1 MPNSRRA
8 SLTDLK
14 VAQDLAARSE
24 VVPDIA
30 ASPELDR
37 SVISGLASRT
47 VRFTP
52 RQRMMSNGRIAIRPL
67 AALTQ
72 GERALRCYDICLA
85 WLHGSQHCGNRMTG
99 RNLTHAISGA
109 PARTAGSAGVC
120 AEAA

>member
-1 MPNSRRA
+1 
-8 SLTDLK
+8 
-14 VAQDLAARSE
+14 
-24 VVPDIA
+24 
-30 ASPELDR
+30 
-37 SVISGLASRT
+37 
-47 VRFTP
+47 
-52 RQRMMSNGRIAIRPL
+52 MMSNGRIAIRPL

-99 RNLTHAISGA
+99 RNLKHAISGA